1 MFSVLALG
9 LLLACS
15 CSPTVTPPAAPPT
28 PQPTALAPLPEL
40 RAASGER
47 WVMDEHT
54 RASMRK
60 LAPLLRGTDQS
71 GPAQA
76 DAIDAELNALVKGC
90 TMTGQ
95 VRTQARSTNQVTRSP
110 RSKRGRSRTRC
121 TAAMVCCHMAHPDS
135 PTISEPGTTGQT
147 ASARPRSRS
156 QNCRHFP

>member
-15 CSPTVTPPAAPPT
+15 GSPTVTPPAAPPT

-76 DAIDAELNALVKGC
+76 DAIDAELNVLVKGC
-90 TMTGQ
+90 TMTGPAHDQ
-95 VRTQARSTNQVTRSP
+95 LHVFLGALFPRVDALRSGADAPALAATRDELATLA
-110 RSKRGRSRTRC
+110 SRYE
-121 TAAMVCCHMAHPDS
+121 AAF
-135 PTISEPGTTGQT
+135 E
-147 ASARPRSRS
+147 
-156 QNCRHFP
+156 